1 MLTIKIKQEMAKE
14 LDFLAKRKGISTLD
28 VVSDALAFYIK
39 TERKKLSAYELG
51 RDLFEIGEIAKTDLS
66 VKVKENVKVR
76 LSKKHNQ

>member
-1 MLTIKIKQEMAKE
+1 MAKE
-14 LDFLAKRKGISTLD
+14 LEFLAKRKGISTLD

-51 RDLFEIGEIAKTDLS
+51 KDLFGLGESSETDLS
-66 VKVKENVKVR
+66 TKVKEKVKER